1 VIDTPIVELGTVGA
15 AIGMGMAGLRPVVE
29 VMTWTFALLAAD
41 QILAFLGRQRLT
53 FLQMRL
59 DLVGLRRLRPLAVS
73 VSWE

>member
-1 VIDTPIVELGTVGA
+1 VIDTPIVELGTVGPA
-15 AIGMGMAGLRPVVE
+15 MGMAGLRPVVE

-59 DLVGLRRLRPLAVS
+59 DLVGHRRLRPLAVS